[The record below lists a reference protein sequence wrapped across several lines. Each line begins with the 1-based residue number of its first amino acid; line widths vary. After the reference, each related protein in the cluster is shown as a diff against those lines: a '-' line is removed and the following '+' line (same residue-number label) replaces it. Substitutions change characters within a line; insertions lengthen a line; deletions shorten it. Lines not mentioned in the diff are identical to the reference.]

1 MTVIERVFGVAPII
15 EKMVENRFWR
25 FEHLEKRLINF
36 VERRID
42 KMKMS
47 QIAKDKGIIRKT
59 IRAANKKDLEI
70 NDLDK
75 SMILY
80 RT

>member
-1 MTVIERVFGVAPII
+1 MTVLEKVFGVAPIV
-15 EKMVENRFWR
+15 EKMTENRFWR
-25 FEHLEKRLINF
+25 FEHLEKRLIDF

-47 QIAKDKGIIRKT
+47 QIAKGKGIIRKT
-59 IRAANKKDLEI
+59 IRTTNKKDLEI

-75 SMILY
+75 SMVLY